1 MAPTPTP
8 TPSPLHG
15 LDGSDGTS
23 PLDDVLT
30 EAASNVDP
38 NAIPGVNLDAAL
50 EAAAG
55 VTDPSPWLAVS
66 WAGIG
71 VAALALIVAAVA
83 IGVTVWKELRVGG
96 RGNVIRL
103 SRAHDATRNS
113 LTRASSEQRRGGF
126 TFTPANDTDE
136 VPPAPVNLDAKDG
149 DR

>member
-8 TPSPLHG
+8 GVPTPPAVDGLHG
-15 LDGSDGTS
+15 ANGTS

-30 EAASNVDP
+30 DIASNADP

-50 EAAAG
+50 EAAG

-83 IGVTVWKELRVGG
+83 IGVVVWKELRVGG

-103 SRAHDATRNS
+103 SRSQDATRNS
-113 LTRASSEQRRGGF
+113 LTRASSEQRRGGDILLVGD
-126 TFTPANDTDE
+126 PRQKPVDLDE
-136 VPPAPVNLDAKDG
+136 E
-149 DR
+149 R

>member
-8 TPSPLHG
+8 TPSPLDG
-15 LDGSDGTS
+15 LDGSNGTS
-23 PLDDVLT
+23 PLDGILNDI
-30 EAASNVDP
+30 ASNTDP
-38 NAIPGVNLDAAL
+38 DAIPGANLDAAL

-103 SRAHDATRNS
+103 SRSQDATRNS

-126 TFTPANDTDE
+126 TFTPAADTDDLPD
-136 VPPAPVNLDAKDG
+136 PPVDLDLDG
-149 DR
+149 ADR